1 MLTYQRANHSQIIGL
16 WHWVYHIT
24 GNRPMYVFFFF
35 PGVKF
40 LRTVTKQIQ
49 DPSTFIG
56 IKTQLTAELP
66 IQITYSHI
74 LSHYILSLFPWLVFK
89 LQLVSKSVFFKLYS
103 MMLPIVQYIP
113 FPQVTFFFETP
124 KECWNHGNP
133 GCCCSMFP
141 PYFQLFGICCCVSP
155 EVFDV
160 KVPIRT
166 QCNIPWDF
174 FSMFIEWIPSIPHA
188 C

>member
-113 FPQVTFFFETP
+113 FPQVTFFF
-124 KECWNHGNP
+124 WNP
-133 GCCCSMFP
+133 QRMLKP
-141 PYFQLFGICCCVSP
+141 WKPRMLL
-155 EVFDV
+155 FDV
-160 KVPIRT
+160 
-166 QCNIPWDF
+166 
-174 FSMFIEWIPSIPHA
+174 SSIFPTFRHLLLRFTRGFW